1 MELEKF
7 VESIEEKLES
17 NLYWQSRFDGYL
29 DNIRRFNAEKID
41 NENKFRLNENLSC
54 YSSISQEKDRFDLR
68 YLGQSVATIY
78 VVDEEV
84 KFELRKN
91 FNSYFQG
98 LENLKGCDA
107 WNSEKGKQFRKYF
120 KDMNENDVRV
130 KSPEHRAESA
140 LLKEFSKRTRKDKL
154 LPNIQPVKLHNCFFQ
169 MPTPLGASGDDVNMS
184 SNGKGGGIDI
194 MARIKLVSGE
204 SRLTIFELKD
214 ETKKQETPDKVIRQA
229 IAYSIFVAHLL
240 EYNEEWWYQ
249 LGFSKEPK
257 NKIINVATLMPLSN
271 EFDGKNY
278 ENKIIHLKNGYR
290 LELHSLFCEDN
301 HFLGSL
307 VEIMKK

>member
-17 NLYWQSRFDGYL
+17 NLYWQSLFDGYL
-29 DNIRRFNAEKID
+29 KKITKIQD
-41 NENKFRLNENLSC
+41 DKINNRKKFRLVGNLHC
-54 YSSISQEKDRFDLR
+54 YSSISQEKNRFDIR
-68 YLGQSVATIY
+68 YLGQSVATI
-78 VVDEEV
+78 EV
-84 KFELRKN
+84 NAGKVNFTPKKN
-91 FNSYFQG
+91 LNSYFQG

-140 LLKEFSKRTRKDKL
+140 LLKEFIKATRKDKL

-169 MPTPLGASGDDVNMS
+169 MPTPLAASGDDVNMS
-184 SNGKGGGIDI
+184 LNGKGGGIDM

-214 ETKKQETPDKVIRQA
+214 ETKKQETPVKVIRQA

-240 EYNEEWWYQ
+240 KYNEEWWYQ

-257 NKIINVATLMPLSN
+257 NKIINVATLMPFSN
-271 EFDGKNY
+271 EFDGKSY
-278 ENKIIHLKNGYR
+278 ENQIIHLKNGYR
-290 LELHSLFCEDN
+290 LELHSLFYENN
-301 HFLGSL
+301 HFSGSL